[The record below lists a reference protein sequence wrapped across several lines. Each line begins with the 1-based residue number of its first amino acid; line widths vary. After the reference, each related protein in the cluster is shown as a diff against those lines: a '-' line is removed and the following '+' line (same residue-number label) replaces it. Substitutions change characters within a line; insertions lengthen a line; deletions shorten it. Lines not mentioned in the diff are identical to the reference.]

1 VVLTRRILRRD
12 VDDVTLQSVCSVGD
26 VTLESMTLKSV
37 HSVVKRAS
45 LLESVYSFESRVL
58 RYAFGESA
66 WPW

>member
-1 VVLTRRILRRD
+1 MVLTRRILRRD

-45 LLESVYSFESRVL
+45 LLESVYSFVSRVL